1 MTISVLNG
9 VLKEKQLFLDFQKGS
24 QAKFDFFFKKY
35 YQGLC
40 VYAFRMV
47 NSKSEAED
55 IVEDFFVRILEN
67 RKNIRIENSVKS
79 YFIRSIHNRCLD
91 YIAHQKVIANHELY
105 QKTMMSEDDFQEYD
119 LIDAELREQI
129 DKVIKNLPDGIRETF
144 ILNRFEGLSY
154 QQIANRENI
163 SVKTVE
169 YRISKSLG
177 ILRKELCEYLFLLL
191 FVSKL

>member
-9 VLKEKQLFLDFQKGS
+9 VLKEKELFLDFQKGT
-24 QAKFDFFFKKY
+24 QANFDFFFNKY

-40 VYAFRMV
+40 VYAFRML

-55 IVEDFFVRILEN
+55 IVEDFFVRILET
-67 RKNIRIENSVKS
+67 RKNIRIETSVKS
-79 YFIRSIHNRCLD
+79 YFLRSVHNRCLD
-91 YIAHQKVIANHELY
+91 YIAHQKVIANHEVY
-105 QKTMMSEDDFQEYD
+105 QKTMLTEVDFQEYN

-177 ILRKELCEYLFLLL
+177 ILRHDLGEYLFLLL